1 MMFDINRLEELVSL
15 VSVSNGAR
23 GMALGVVDRGGN
35 VLLERCYG
43 YRDLDGRLPVDR
55 DTVFGLAS
63 VTKSFTALAIMQLE
77 AQGKLRLT
85 DSVSDHVPQFTGK
98 HSPAPVCISHLLT
111 HSAGFFPQ
119 HRTTVAEATEGTDFA
134 DSLDDELAYS
144 TAFAERGVE
153 LVARRLDSESEF
165 TGLPGERYSYCNDG
179 YGLLS
184 DIVRTHGPYTSYGE
198 YVENEICKPLG
209 MTRTNISFIRNSLD
223 ENASILWRK
232 RDGKWLGD
240 RDYTDNA
247 FVLPGGGAMK
257 STLSDMLKYLAMF
270 LNGGRSPEG
279 VRILDEGRIRLMEQ
293 AHIFDSPVSAY
304 GYGLSSFYMDG
315 HRILEHSG
323 GLTGVSSQIM
333 FSPSAGTGV
342 VVLCNTSSV
351 PVVCIARAVLRQA
364 LGLPEDRGS
373 EEVAVQSWSEEE
385 VRELAGDYYTAEEDE
400 ISLAVESGTL
410 SLTVNGNSAELV
422 RKGPWLGCV
431 RKKFG
436 SSWLVAM
443 PDSEGKVA
451 MVQYGSRIYRR
462 G

>member
-184 DIVRTHGPYTSYGE
+184 DIIRTHGPYSSYGE
-198 YVENEICKPLG
+198 YVESEICAPPG
-209 MTRTNISFIRNSLD
+209 MTRTNMALSFF
-223 ENASILWRK
+223 ASR
-232 RDGKWLGD
+232 
-240 RDYTDNA
+240 T
-247 FVLPGGGAMK
+247 
-257 STLSDMLKYLAMF
+257 
-270 LNGGRSPEG
+270 
-279 VRILDEGRIRLMEQ
+279 
-293 AHIFDSPVSAY
+293 
-304 GYGLSSFYMDG
+304 
-315 HRILEHSG
+315 
-323 GLTGVSSQIM
+323 
-333 FSPSAGTGV
+333 
-342 VVLCNTSSV
+342 
-351 PVVCIARAVLRQA
+351 
-364 LGLPEDRGS
+364 
-373 EEVAVQSWSEEE
+373 
-385 VRELAGDYYTAEEDE
+385 
-400 ISLAVESGTL
+400 
-410 SLTVNGNSAELV
+410 
-422 RKGPWLGCV
+422 
-431 RKKFG
+431 KKK
-436 SSWLVAM
+436 AT
-443 PDSEGKVA
+443 
-451 MVQYGSRIYRR
+451 
-462 G
+462 